1 MSTLTGQQIKDTYEG
16 LLKLDDSTTGITSTY
31 QQIQDGLGNNTN
43 TRISSVGIQS
53 PTLVGMNINTL
64 APDALGTGASAGA
77 LTPGAGSQSNLLF
90 SYFYDTGVYS
100 YSSITVNVTTITS
113 TSDVVELLF
122 YDLQQVNQYGLFPR
136 NQILSGITLP
146 ASATG
151 YQTITLPSTLSFSG
165 TGAGY
170 YAYVL
175 KYTNGGS
182 TPSVRYG
189 TSLYAINNQSYL
201 TSFGVVR
208 NNAGTAYL
216 IGNRAQSFTG
226 GNLYWFSNQS
236 TPATITPADVATRF
250 NTTVVTGTLGFNL
263 NVIK

>member
-1 MSTLTGQQIKDTYEG
+1 MSNLTGQQINLTYPG
-16 LLKLDDSTTGITSTY
+16 LLNLATSTSGITSTY

-43 TRISSVGIQS
+43 TRISTTGIQS

-64 APDALGTGASAGA
+64 APDALGTGAGTGA
-77 LTPGAGSQSNLLF
+77 FTPGAGSQSNLVF
-90 SYFYDTGVYS
+90 GYFYDSGVYS

-122 YDLQQVNQYGLFPR
+122 YDLQQVSQYGLFPR

-146 ASATG
+146 VASTG

-165 TGAGY
+165 TGGGY
-170 YAYVL
+170 YAYIL

-189 TSLYAINNQSYL
+189 TALYVVNNQSYL
-201 TSFGVVR
+201 TSFGIVR
-208 NNAGTAYL
+208 NNGGTAFL
-216 IGNRAQSFTG
+216 IGNRAGSYAGATS
-226 GNLYWFSNQS
+226 YWFTNQT
-236 TPATITPADVATRF
+236 TPATITPADVVSRF
-250 NTTVVTGTLGFNL
+250 NTTAPSGVIGFNL